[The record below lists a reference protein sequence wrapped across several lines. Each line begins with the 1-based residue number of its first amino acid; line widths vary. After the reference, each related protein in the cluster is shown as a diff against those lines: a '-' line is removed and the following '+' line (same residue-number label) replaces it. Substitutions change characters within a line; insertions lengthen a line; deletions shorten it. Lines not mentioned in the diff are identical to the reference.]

1 METLEILAL
10 TLISITILKLF
21 LLGATKESWQ
31 RFTNIYVKSITENH
45 WLYFTMYFSIS
56 LFCLYLIRTT
66 SLLTYTQIL
75 AVSMF
80 VAFLI
85 NSGLTA
91 MPSIYENFNFLKINK
106 VKITLYTLVWF
117 YIMYKAIKEIFY
129 FNIGA

>member
-1 METLEILAL
+1 MGTLEILAL
-10 TLISITILKLF
+10 TLISMTILKLF
-21 LLGATKESWQ
+21 LLGFTKESWQ

-45 WLYFTMYFSIS
+45 WLYFTMYFSLS

-80 VAFLI
+80 FAFLI

-117 YIMYKAIKEIFY
+117 YIMYKAIKEIFN

>member
-10 TLISITILKLF
+10 TLISITILKF
-21 LLGATKESWQ
+21 LLFGFTAKSWHK
-31 RFTNIYVKSITENH
+31 FMNAYSKSLVKNH
-45 WLYFTMYFSIS
+45 WLYFIIYFSIS

-80 VAFLI
+80 FAFLI

-91 MPSIYENFNFLKINK
+91 MPSIYENFNFSKMNK
-106 VKITLYTLVWF
+106 VKITLYSLVWF
-117 YIMYKAIKEIFY
+117 FIMYRAIKEIVNF
-129 FNIGA
+129 

>member
-10 TLISITILKLF
+10 TLISLTIIKLF
-21 LLGATKESWQ
+21 LLGVTKESRQ
-31 RFTNIYVKSITENH
+31 RFTNTYAKSITENH

-80 VAFLI
+80 FAFLI

-91 MPSIYENFNFLKINK
+91 MPSIYENFNLSKMNK
-106 VKITLYTLVWF
+106 VKITLYTLVWLF
-117 YIMYKAIKEIFY
+117 IMYKALKEIFN
-129 FNIGA
+129 F

>member
-1 METLEILAL
+1 METIEILAL
-10 TLISITILKLF
+10 TLISLTIIKLF
-21 LLGATKESWQ
+21 LLGVTKESWQ
-31 RFTNIYVKSITENH
+31 RFTNTYVKSITENH
-45 WLYFTMYFSIS
+45 WLYFTMYFSLS

-117 YIMYKAIKEIFY
+117 YIMYRAIKEIF
-129 FNIGA
+129 NL